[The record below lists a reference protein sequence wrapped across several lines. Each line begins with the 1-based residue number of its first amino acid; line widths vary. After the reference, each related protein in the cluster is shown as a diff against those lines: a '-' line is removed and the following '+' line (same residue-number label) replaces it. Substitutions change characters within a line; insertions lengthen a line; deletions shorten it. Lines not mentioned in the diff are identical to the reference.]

1 MKAQH
6 RMLIQLPRE
15 LHDRLVIAAEENE
28 RTIAAETRYAIKKH
42 LEACGLPERKEE
54 E

>member
-1 MKAQH
+1 MIPQH

-15 LHDRLVIAAEENE
+15 LHDRLSRAAQENE

-42 LEACGLPERKEE
+42 LEACGMPEPKREE
-54 E
+54 